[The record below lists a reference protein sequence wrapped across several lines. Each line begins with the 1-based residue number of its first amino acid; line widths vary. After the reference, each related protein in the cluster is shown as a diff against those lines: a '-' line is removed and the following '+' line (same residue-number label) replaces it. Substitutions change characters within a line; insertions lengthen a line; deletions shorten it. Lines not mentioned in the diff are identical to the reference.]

1 VTLTAQQPMNNVV
14 RVAYQ
19 AMAAALGGT
28 QSLHTNSMDE
38 TLALPT
44 EASVQTA
51 LRTQQ
56 ILAYETGVPNVTDP
70 LGGSYYLEALT
81 DQLEAE
87 AEGIFA
93 EIEKIGGV
101 VRGIEMGWFQR
112 QIANSAAR
120 HQHEVE
126 QKRHVVVGVNE
137 FQVDEEGLQIP
148 LLKIGAELEE
158 EQCARMKKLRGR
170 RDNDEVKRRL
180 AVLAEAARTNVNVIP
195 AMLDCARAYA
205 TLFEIRESME
215 QVYGS
220 YREPVFF

>member
-1 VTLTAQQPMNNVV
+1 MNNVV

-44 EASVQTA
+44 EESVQVA

-56 ILAYETGVPNVTDP
+56 ILAYETGVPNVADP

-81 DQLEAE
+81 SRLEDEAE
-87 AEGIFA
+87 AIFRDIDKA
-93 EIEKIGGV
+93 GGV
-101 VRGIEMGWFQR
+101 VRGIDMGWFQR

-120 HQHEVE
+120 HQHDVE
-126 QKRHVVVGVNE
+126 QQRHVVVGVND
-137 FQVDEEGLQIP
+137 FVVDEPPLQIP
-148 LLKIGAELEE
+148 LLKIGAEVEM
-158 EQCARMKKLRGR
+158 EQTERMRAMRSR
-170 RDNDEVKRRL
+170 RNNDLVKRHL
-180 AVLAEAARTNVNVIP
+180 ETLAEAARQDTNVIP

-205 TLFEIRESME
+205 TLFEIREAME
-215 QVYGS
+215 QVYGH